1 LAKDKY
7 KKQIFIRLLELFI
20 CKDMSELQPI
30 VIPSASL
37 LPNMLLQAVY
47 CPSSFPVGLI
57 IVIVFASTK
66 KLKYITKFVPL
77 SSPTLMR

>member
-37 LPNMLLQAVY
+37 LPKPNVTGWLGLLNH
-47 CPSSFPVGLI
+47 
-57 IVIVFASTK
+57 VFFHIYLA
-66 KLKYITKFVPL
+66 LKI
-77 SSPTLMR
+77 S